1 MRNALPKLA
10 SALLAL
16 VTPTVMVACDRG
28 DLGDTPLERCF
39 PEGACDA
46 AMFQTGIKAS
56 LGDKVR
62 GAPLFAANC
71 ARCHGA
77 EGHGLGESAGIDMT
91 SAAWQASVRDATVV
105 KTVRTG
111 RGAQMPSF
119 TLKDQEL
126 RDLLAHLRSLVRAPV
141 APAAPKGY

>member
-1 MRNALPKLA
+1 
-10 SALLAL
+10 
-16 VTPTVMVACDRG
+16 
-28 DLGDTPLERCF
+28 
-39 PEGACDA
+39 
-46 AMFQTGIKAS
+46 
-56 LGDKVR
+56 
-62 GAPLFAANC
+62 
-71 ARCHGA
+71 
-77 EGHGLGESAGIDMT
+77 MT

-126 RDLLAHLRSLVRAPV
+126 RDLLAHLRSLVRAPA